1 MLSPFSHVQLFVTL
15 GTVACQAPVSLGFSR
30 QEFWSGLPCPPPG
43 DLPKPRIEPM
53 FPAAPELQP
62 DSLPLSH
69 WGSLW
74 VILVKNLR
82 LMGHPK
88 FEANWSE
95 VWLI

>member
-30 QEFWSGLPCPPPG
+30 QEFWSGLPCPAPG

-82 LMGHPK
+82 ESWETLNLKPVGQK
-88 FEANWSE
+88 YG
-95 VWLI
+95 